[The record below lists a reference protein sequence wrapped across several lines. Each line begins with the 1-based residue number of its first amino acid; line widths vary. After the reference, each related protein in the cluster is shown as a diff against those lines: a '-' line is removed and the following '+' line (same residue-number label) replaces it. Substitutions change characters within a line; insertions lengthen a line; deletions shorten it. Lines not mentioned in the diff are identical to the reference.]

1 MYVLAHIV
9 VGRPFYFDPAAVAAD
24 ALEVLRSLNLTGD
37 SQPIDLYRTYYPRAD
52 ARLAEL
58 PDHEL
63 LLLTKSQGQVFQV
76 GAVDVPEPASLTIL
90 GIGALLCIGRRLLAP
105 ADRRRADR
113 VRCAPSE
120 IFSQG

>member
-9 VGRPFYFDPAAVAAD
+9 VGRPFYFDPAAAAAG

-63 LLLTKSQGQVFQV
+63 LLLTKS
-76 GAVDVPEPASLTIL
+76 
-90 GIGALLCIGRRLLAP
+90 
-105 ADRRRADR
+105 
-113 VRCAPSE
+113 
-120 IFSQG
+120 